1 MRCNP
6 IFLRRRRPLAA
17 VPRAGLPTPLGPAR
31 VAWCAA
37 RSAAAST
44 WRTSAVW
51 TSYRRSA
58 AAARVCLCL
67 KSGAQGQ
74 SLKDPPRLTA
84 RRRLNLI
91 GTRLRGGRPW
101 TRRTA
106 RLQRCGILRNSSVA
120 GASSAAPRPRGRQ
133 DGQEEQEEEQA
144 GQGQWTGR
152 WRRRRH
158 GDAGRGSGGRR
169 ALR

>member
-58 AAARVCLCL
+58 AASRVCLCL

-74 SLKDPPRLTA
+74 SLKDRLTA

-106 RLQRCGILRNSSVA
+106 RLQRCGILRSSSVA